1 MSTKIFVNL
10 PVKDL
15 ERSMQFFRKL
25 GYDFNPQFTD
35 ANAACLVISEDIF
48 AMLLVEKFFQT
59 FVPAKTIA
67 DARHTAEAIVALSA
81 DSRDEVSRIADAAL
95 AAGATPHQDPMDHGF
110 MYQRSFQ
117 DLDGHVWEY
126 IWMDPEKIQK

>member
-15 ERSMQFFRKL
+15 KRSIEFFGKL
-25 GYDFNPQFTD
+25 GYKFNAQFTD
-35 ANAACLVISEDIF
+35 ENAACLVISEDIF
-48 AMLLVEKFFQT
+48 AMLLVEKFFKT
-59 FVPAKTIA
+59 FVPNKAIA
-67 DARHTAEAIVALSA
+67 DAGKSVEAIVGLSA
-81 DSRDEVSRIADAAL
+81 ESRDEVNRIADAAI

-117 DLDGHVWEY
+117 DPDGH
-126 IWMDPEKIQK
+126 I